1 MVDFLLLES
10 EDSRHDRDLSAANA
24 TAALR
29 FVDARRD
36 DRAPEAMSVLPRF
49 RVAQRQKPTRK
60 TCE

>member
-1 MVDFLLLES
+1 MIGTQALQMQLLRLW
-10 EDSRHDRDLSAANA
+10 
-24 TAALR
+24 

-36 DRAPEAMSVLPRF
+36 DRAPEATSVLPRF